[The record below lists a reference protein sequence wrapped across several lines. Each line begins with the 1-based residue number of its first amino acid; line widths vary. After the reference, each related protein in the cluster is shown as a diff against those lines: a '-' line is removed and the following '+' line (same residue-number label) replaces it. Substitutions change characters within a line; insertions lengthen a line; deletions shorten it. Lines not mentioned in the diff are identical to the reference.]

1 MVNQRACFSITVK
14 RSPFLIGLVR
24 GLYREVVLNM
34 LVNKKYVSV
43 KFSEAKLKE
52 RNRKLSILLEM
63 SNFLSTSMKMEDLLT
78 GALSKVLEYF
88 NVEAG
93 RIYLMDDSGQY
104 LNLTAHLGVQPYRLE
119 KIDINEGFSGKAIRT
134 KSFIAQHVS
143 ELEDKKRAALLSDKG
158 FKVIICVPLICM
170 DQIVGVMNL
179 ATSKIVKLDQGK
191 VDLLTTIGN
200 QIAVAANNTR
210 LHEDL
215 KSKIQALKEKKE
227 MIEFFTYSISHDLK
241 SPVIGI
247 YGLTKRLQDKYRDLL
262 DEKGKTQCDQI
273 LRTSAQMVA
282 LVEDIN
288 AYIAAKEVPLNFE
301 KIKVKE
307 IIDEVRI
314 EFSTVLSQRQ
324 IKWSEPSTLP
334 EIMADKLALLRV
346 FRNFVDN
353 SLKYGGVEMPEIR
366 IRYKENESFHIFSF
380 SDDGVGIRA
389 EDKEKIFELFQRS
402 ETSKGTTGSGLGLA
416 IVKEIA
422 ERHNGRVWLDTDRKQ
437 GTMFYIAISK
447 DLNVNSDADQKS
459 AGKEDS
465 R

>member
-1 MVNQRACFSITVK
+1 MVNELAYFSIAVK
-14 RSPFLIGLVR
+14 RSPFLIGLGR
-24 GLYREVVLNM
+24 GLYREVVVNM

-119 KIDINEGFSGKAIRT
+119 KIDINEGFSGKAVRT

-191 VDLLTTIGN
+191 VDLLATIGN

-241 SPVIGI
+241 SPAIGI
-247 YGLTKRLQDKYRDLL
+247 YGLTKRLQDKYGDSL
-262 DEKGKTQCDQI
+262 DEKGKFHCDQI

-301 KIKVKE
+301 KIKVKG
-307 IIDEVRI
+307 ITDAVRI

-324 IKWSEPSTLP
+324 IKWSEPDTLP
-334 EIMADKLALLRV
+334 
-346 FRNFVDN
+346 
-353 SLKYGGVEMPEIR
+353 
-366 IRYKENESFHIFSF
+366 
-380 SDDGVGIRA
+380 
-389 EDKEKIFELFQRS
+389 
-402 ETSKGTTGSGLGLA
+402 
-416 IVKEIA
+416 
-422 ERHNGRVWLDTDRKQ
+422 
-437 GTMFYIAISK
+437 
-447 DLNVNSDADQKS
+447 
-459 AGKEDS
+459 
-465 R
+465 